1 MGLISRV
8 SSRAYRDISQ
18 NKNKMMKLAVIALLG
33 FSASAYA
40 ACEVGLWGVNC
51 NNVCVGCDDTGC
63 DVEGKCTTGT
73 CVDGFQAVDGICQ
86 ASCFGGLGGCAEGGE
101 CVAPNYCICGKSG
114 AQVVGVQ
121 GTYLNSAN
129 AKLEEGVNCVSLRKD
144 GIKGAFIAL
153 AVMIISIGSCG
164 FIEVQR
170 NKGKSKKD

>member
-1 MGLISRV
+1 
-8 SSRAYRDISQ
+8 
-18 NKNKMMKLAVIALLG
+18 MMKLAVIALLG
-33 FSASAYA
+33 FSASAYAA

-63 DVEGKCTTGT
+63 DVEGKCTTGK
-73 CVDGFQAVDGICQ
+73 CVDGFQA
-86 ASCFGGLGGCAEGGE
+86 
-101 CVAPNYCICGKSG
+101 
-114 AQVVGVQ
+114 
-121 GTYLNSAN
+121 
-129 AKLEEGVNCVSLRKD
+129 EEGVNCVSLRKD

>member
-8 SSRAYRDISQ
+8 SSRTYRDISQ

-33 FSASAYA
+33 FSASAYV

-86 ASCFGGLGGCAEGGE
+86 ASCFGGLGGCAQG
-101 CVAPNYCICGKSG
+101 
-114 AQVVGVQ
+114 VGVQ